1 MKNLSGYIDK
11 IFVIAIASIAI
22 RVMAF
27 FFVMFFNL
35 YDDQGNRVSPLVEQL
50 SIDTQFYKKAAEQYK
65 DIGISIL
72 YSKTEDFYK
81 DPNTDYDSMSPLPL
95 FPLMLIAFDYE
106 ENNTLPLAFFYLI
119 LCCLTCII

>member
-65 DIGISIL
+65 DIEYL
-72 YSKTEDFYK
+72 FYIPK
-81 DPNTDYDSMSPLPL
+81 PKIFTK
-95 FPLMLIAFDYE
+95 IR
-106 ENNTLPLAFFYLI
+106 TL
-119 LCCLTCII
+119 T